1 MGYVD
6 PDGAAHEV
14 ILRRPGF
21 ADSDMRE
28 RAVWTTVLAG
38 VAASPPRAAGGHCP
52 MFVTRFTATAR
63 IPVPKR

>member
-21 ADSDMRE
+21 AIFDMRE
-28 RAVWTTVLAG
+28 RAVWTTVSLGWQRLRRGRPA
-38 VAASPPRAAGGHCP
+38 VI
-52 MFVTRFTATAR
+52 AR
-63 IPVPKR
+63 CS